1 MPIKSWPENERPRE
15 KLIQRGPEQLSPAE
29 LIGILLGTGSGSRTA
44 VDIGKDLIGR
54 FSGLEML
61 AEASI
66 PELMGIDGI
75 GEAKAV
81 LLKAAFELSRKMQ
94 LEIAEQKCVYFRRPE
109 DVAKIFIARL
119 GHLKQEV
126 FAIALLDSANRYL
139 GSNMVTVGT
148 LNSSLVH
155 PREVFRYA
163 IKNSA
168 AHVVLIHNHPSGQ
181 LIPSPEDIQITHQLV
196 GTGRIVDIPVEDH
209 LIVTR
214 EGYLSLREAGY
225 IQL

>member
-1 MPIKSWPENERPRE
+1 
-15 KLIQRGPEQLSPAE
+15 
-29 LIGILLGTGSGSRTA
+29 
-44 VDIGKDLIGR
+44 
-54 FSGLEML
+54 
-61 AEASI
+61 
-66 PELMGIDGI
+66 
-75 GEAKAV
+75 
-81 LLKAAFELSRKMQ
+81 
-94 LEIAEQKCVYFRRPE
+94 
-109 DVAKIFIARL
+109 
-119 GHLKQEV
+119 
-126 FAIALLDSANRYL
+126 
-139 GSNMVTVGT
+139 MVTVGT